1 MTQQPATT
9 DQKQQ
14 RARVLRTVWA
24 VAAIAV
30 AIYVAFILR
39 GVLGK

>member
-1 MTQQPATT
+1 MSDTQANI
-9 DQKQQ
+9 DRKQQ
-14 RARVLRTVWA
+14 RARVLRTAWTI
-24 VAAIAV
+24 AAIAV

>member
-1 MTQQPATT
+1 MTQQPANS

-14 RARVLRTVWA
+14 RARVLRTAWTI
-24 VAAIAV
+24 AAIAV